1 MSTCDPLRSLGA
13 ICVAGFMLVP
23 VTYLN
28 RSILLKFF
36 TAKKNPASSQLRGFA
51 DLVPAFLGDQCY
63 PAECGNNCQT

>member
-1 MSTCDPLRSLGA
+1 MSIFDPLRSMGA
-13 ICVAGFMLVP
+13 ICVDGFMLVP

-28 RSILLKFF
+28 RSTRLKFF

-63 PAECGNNCQT
+63 PAECRNN